1 VHGYGGLRALID
13 EAAAR
18 TATAA
23 LLERAAHKQSG
34 DGSDDPFCIA
44 AETATAAAAAAAAA
58 LETEHTAREAAE
70 AKLKEARGQVDSKS
84 MRIRWVGAH
93 ACVPACANCLCA
105 SA

>member
-1 VHGYGGLRALID
+1 VGGYEGLRALID

-23 LLERAAHKQSG
+23 VLERAAHKQQG

-58 LETEHTAREAAE
+58 LGR
-70 AKLKEARGQVDSKS
+70 R
-84 MRIRWVGAH
+84 
-93 ACVPACANCLCA
+93 A
-105 SA
+105 SAYVYLR